1 MNNTNT
7 SGRTTQIIIV
17 IVGIIVLIVV
27 VFIGSSST
35 EEDSTSLGQ
44 ENNIVAQQEN
54 NGEAQSVATS
64 DLSRLAGLSF
74 VDYGGNKVGL
84 EQFSGKPLVINAWAV
99 WCPFCREELADFA
112 ELQREFGDQVVVIAI
127 DRKESL
133 KKAKGFTDGIGI
145 TDDLL
150 FLLDS
155 KDSFYKSIGGFSMPE
170 TLFINSEGEI
180 VVHKRGFMALD
191 EMRDHTN
198 KIISSNE
205 VSL

>member
-1 MNNTNT
+1 MNRN
-7 SGRTTQIIIV
+7 IIIGIGIV
-17 IVGIIVLIVV
+17 IVAGVLFLIASNRNADTDIDQSVDQSIKQSDFDRLSAITLV
-27 VFIGSSST
+27 DYEGNTV
-35 EEDSTSLGQ
+35 SLG
-44 ENNIVAQQEN
+44 EFK
-54 NGEAQSVATS
+54 G
-64 DLSRLAGLSF
+64 R
-74 VDYGGNKVGL
+74 
-84 EQFSGKPLVINAWAV
+84 PLVINSWAV
-99 WCPFCREELADFA
+99 WCPFCRA
-112 ELQREFGDQVVVIAI
+112 ELPDFTELQKEFGNRIVVIAI

-133 KKAKGFTDGIGI
+133 KKAKGFTDGLGI

-150 FLLDS
+150 FLLDA